1 MVRRLRPA
9 FFVLCALAAVGAA
22 SIVSRNGGATERI
35 PWQQDLAAAKAQ
47 ASASH
52 KPVLVYFSA
61 RWCGFCEQMRKTTW
75 SDERVESAMQ
85 NVVPV
90 KIDVDEHQP
99 LAIQY
104 QVHGLPGYALLDEN
118 GTVIKRGEGWQEPGD
133 FLNWLGQP
141 R

>member
-9 FFVLCALAAVGAA
+9 FFVLFALVAVGAA
-22 SIVSRNGGATERI
+22 SIVSRNGGASEQI
-35 PWQQDLAAAKAQ
+35 PWQQDLAAAKVQ
-47 ASASH
+47 ALAAH

-61 RWCGFCEQMRKTTW
+61 RWCGFCEHMRKTTL
-75 SDERVESAMQ
+75 SDERVQSAMQ
-85 NVVPV
+85 NFVPV
-90 KIDVDEHQP
+90 KIDIDEHQP

-118 GTVIKRGEGWQEPGD
+118 GRVIKRGEGWQEPVD
-133 FLNWLGQP
+133 FLNWLGQT